1 MLGSSGPRVVLF
13 QCERCVDMGKKRPYV
28 LWFDQCDAD
37 SLPLVG
43 GKNMSLGRMA
53 RAQIPVPPGFGI
65 TTCAYEEFLNE
76 ADIKAKIQ
84 ETLAQVDPVDVSTV
98 QNAGRMVRDLVRS
111 TAVPTAVEQA
121 IKDAYARLCELCE
134 LAALP
139 VAVRSSATAEDLP
152 GASFA
157 GQQETYLWVMGP
169 SEVVEAT
176 RNCWASLF
184 TDRAI
189 TYRLKMGF
197 PHEQVLISV
206 GVQKMVN
213 ARSAGVLFTLNPL
226 TGDRS
231 KITIDANW
239 GFGESV
245 VKGEVTPDN
254 YLVDKVTFDISR
266 RTVSPKTLEYVVD
279 RETGRVVQSEV
290 PEERRAQPCLTD
302 EEIMELTRLAK
313 TIEKYYGG
321 QPQDIEWAVDRD
333 LPFPSSVLILQSRP
347 ETVWSEKEVKPIVEA
362 GKSVLDT
369 ILDTTM
375 TGKKLK

>member
-1 MLGSSGPRVVLF
+1 VS
-13 QCERCVDMGKKRPYV
+13 QERPYV
-28 LWFDQCDAD
+28 LWFDQCDEN

-43 GKNMSLGRMA
+43 GKNMSLGRMTSA
-53 RAQIPVPPGFGI
+53 EIPVPPGFAV
-65 TTCAYEEFLNE
+65 TTCAYDDFLE
-76 ADIKAKIQ
+76 AGAIRRKIRQ
-84 ETLAQVDPVDVSTV
+84 TLAKVDPEDVGTV
-98 QNAGRMVRDLVRS
+98 QAAGKEVRELIRGA
-111 TAVPTAVEQA
+111 AVPAHVEPV
-121 IKDAYARLCELCE
+121 IKDAYEELCE
-134 LAALP
+134 RCGLAAMP

-157 GQQETYLWVMGP
+157 GQQETYLWIMGA

-213 ARSAGVLFTLNPL
+213 AKCAGVLFTLNPV

-239 GFGESV
+239 GLGESV
-245 VKGEVTPDN
+245 VRGEVTPDN
-254 YLVDKVTFDISR
+254 YLVDKVTFNIGR
-266 RTVSPKTLEYVVD
+266 RTISPKTVEYIVD
-279 RETGRVVQSEV
+279 RDTGRVVQSQV
-290 PEERRAQPCLTD
+290 PDERQQEPCLND
-302 EEIMELTRLAK
+302 EEVLELTRLAK
-313 TIEKYYGG
+313 GIEKYYGG
-321 QPQDIEWAVDRD
+321 KPQDIEWAVDRD
-333 LPFPSSVLILQSRP
+333 LPFPDSILILQSRP
-347 ETVWSEKEVKPIVEA
+347 ETVWSEKEVKPIVDP

-375 TGKKLK
+375 KGKKLK

>member
-1 MLGSSGPRVVLF
+1 MSV
-13 QCERCVDMGKKRPYV
+13 QRPYV
-28 LWFDQCDAD
+28 LWFEECDES

-43 GKNMSLGRMA
+43 GKNMSLGRMTSA
-53 RAQIPVPPGFGI
+53 EIPVPPGFALTTKAYRECLAEAGI
-65 TTCAYEEFLNE
+65 G
-76 ADIKAKIQ
+76 Q
-84 ETLAQVDPVDVSTV
+84 EIMDTLAEVDPEDVVTV
-98 QNAGRMVRDLVRS
+98 QEAGKAVRELIKG
-111 TAVPTAVEQA
+111 APVPGHVEQA
-121 IKDAYARLCELCE
+121 IREAYEELCE
-134 LAALP
+134 RCNLAAMP

-157 GQQETYLWVMGP
+157 GQQETYLWVVGP
-169 SEVVEAT
+169 NEVVEAT

-239 GFGESV
+239 GLGESV
-245 VKGEVTPDN
+245 VRGEVTPDN
-254 YLVDKVTFDISR
+254 YLVDKVTFNISR
-266 RTVSPKTLEYVVD
+266 RTISPKTVEYIVD
-279 RETGRVVQSEV
+279 QKSGKVVQSEIS
-290 PEERRAQPCLTD
+290 EDRRQEPCVTD
-302 EEIMELTRLAK
+302 EVILELTRLAK
-313 TIEKYYGG
+313 VIEKYYGG
-321 QPQDIEWAVDRD
+321 KPQDIEWAVDRD
-333 LPFPSSVLILQSRP
+333 LAFPESVLILQSRP
-347 ETVWSEKEVKPIVEA
+347 ETVWSEKDVKPIVEP

-375 TGKKLK
+375 KGKKVEL

>member
-1 MLGSSGPRVVLF
+1 MS
-13 QCERCVDMGKKRPYV
+13 EARPYV
-28 LWFDQCDAD
+28 LWFDECDEN

-43 GKNMSLGRMA
+43 GKNMSLGRMTTA
-53 RAQIPVPPGFGI
+53 DIPVPPGFAV
-65 TTCAYEEFLNE
+65 TTHAYQDFLTE
-76 ADIKAKIQ
+76 GEIKREIL
-84 ETLAQVDPVDVSTV
+84 ETLAEVDPGDVSTV
-98 QNAGRMVRDLVRS
+98 QEAGKTVRELVRS
-111 TAVPTAVEQA
+111 TPVPEQVEQT
-121 IKDAYARLCELCE
+121 IKEAYASLCEKSN
-134 LAALP
+134 LAGMP

-157 GQQETYLWVMGP
+157 GQQETYLWIMGP
-169 SEVVEAT
+169 NEVVEST

-197 PHEQVLISV
+197 PHEEVLISV

-213 ARSAGVLFTLNPL
+213 AKAAGVIFTLNPL

-231 KITIDANW
+231 KIVIDANW
-239 GFGESV
+239 GLGESV

-254 YLVDKVTFDISR
+254 YLVDKVTFSISR
-266 RTVSPKTLEYVVD
+266 RTISPKGVEYVVD
-279 RETGRVVQSEV
+279 QATGQVVKSDV
-290 PEERRAQPCLTD
+290 PEERCEEPCVTD

-313 TIEKYYGG
+313 SIEKYYGG

-333 LPFPSSVLILQSRP
+333 LAFPGNVLILQSRP
-347 ETVWSEKEVKPIVEA
+347 ETVWSEKEAKPIVEP

-375 TGKKLK
+375 KGKKLN

>member
-1 MLGSSGPRVVLF
+1 
-13 QCERCVDMGKKRPYV
+13 MGEKRPYV
-28 LWFDQCDAD
+28 LWFDECDEN

-43 GKNMSLGRMA
+43 GKNMSLGRMSGA
-53 RAQIPVPPGFGI
+53 GIPVPAGFAL
-65 TTCAYEEFLNE
+65 TTCAYEDFLASGGIQPKIME
-76 ADIKAKIQ
+76 A
-84 ETLAQVDPVDVSTV
+84 LAEVDPEDIGTV
-98 QNAGRMVRDLVRS
+98 QAAGK
-111 TAVPTAVEQA
+111 TARELIRATPVPGQVEQA
-121 IKDAYARLCELCE
+121 IKDAYGKLGEECN
-134 LAALP
+134 LAGLP

-169 SEVVEAT
+169 DEVAQAT

-189 TYRLKMGF
+189 SYRLKMGF

-231 KITIDANW
+231 KIVIDANW
-239 GFGESV
+239 GLGESV
-245 VKGEVTPDN
+245 VRGEVTPDN
-254 YLVDKVTFDISR
+254 YLVDKVTFNVGR
-266 RTVSPKTLEYVVD
+266 RTISPKTVEYVV
-279 RETGRVVQSEV
+279 EQMSGQVTQSEV
-290 PEERRAQPCLTD
+290 PDERREQPCLND
-302 EEIMELTRLAK
+302 EEILELTRLAK
-313 TIEKYYGG
+313 AIEKYYDG

-333 LPFPSSVLILQSRP
+333 LPFPDSILILQSRP
-347 ETVWSEKEVKPIVEA
+347 ETVWSEKEVKPIVEP

-375 TGKKLK
+375 KGKKLK

>member
-1 MLGSSGPRVVLF
+1 MS
-13 QCERCVDMGKKRPYV
+13 KKSPYV
-28 LWFDQCDAD
+28 LWFEECDET

-43 GKNMSLGRMA
+43 GKNMSLGRMITA
-53 RAQIPVPPGFGI
+53 GIPVPPGFAV
-65 TTCAYEEFLNE
+65 TTMAYDEFLTKGDLKKKIYE
-76 ADIKAKIQ
+76 ILAK
-84 ETLAQVDPVDVSTV
+84 VDTDDVSTV
-98 QNAGRMVRDLVRS
+98 QKAGKAVRDLIRS
-111 TAVPTAVEQA
+111 MPVPANVEQA
-121 IKDAYARLCELCE
+121 IKENYERLCDRCN
-134 LAALP
+134 LAGMP

-169 SEVVEAT
+169 SEVAEST

-189 TYRLKMGF
+189 TYRIKMGF

-213 ARSAGVLFTLNPL
+213 ARAAGVIFTLNPL

-239 GFGESV
+239 GLGESV

-254 YLVDKVTFDISR
+254 YLVDKVTFTIGR
-266 RTVSPKTLEYVVD
+266 RTISPKTVEYVVD
-279 RETGRVVQSEV
+279 RDTGEVIQTEV
-290 PEERRAQPCLTD
+290 PSERQQEPCLD
-302 EEIMELTRLAK
+302 DQEVLELTRLAK
-313 TIEKYYGG
+313 VIEKYYGG

-333 LPFPSSVLILQSRP
+333 LTFPESVLILQSRP
-347 ETVWSEKEVKPIVEA
+347 ETVWSEKQRKPIVEP

-375 TGKKLK
+375 KGKKVEL

>member
-1 MLGSSGPRVVLF
+1 MS
-13 QCERCVDMGKKRPYV
+13 EKRPYA
-28 LWFDQCDAD
+28 LWFEECDEN

-43 GKNMSLGRMA
+43 GKNMSLGRMTTA
-53 RAQIPVPPGFGI
+53 DIPVPPGFAV
-65 TTCAYEEFLNE
+65 TTCAYEDFLAE
-76 ADIKAKIQ
+76 GGIKREIRHVLAD
-84 ETLAQVDPVDVSTV
+84 LDPEDTGTV
-98 QNAGRMVRDLVRS
+98 QKVGKTVRELVRS
-111 TAVPTAVEQA
+111 TPVPGRVQEA
-121 IKDAYARLCELCE
+121 IRGSYGELCDKCQ

-169 SEVVEAT
+169 SGVVEAT

-197 PHEQVLISV
+197 PHEEVLISV

-213 ARSAGVLFTLNPL
+213 ARSAGVIFTLNPL

-231 KITIDANW
+231 KIVIDANW
-239 GFGESV
+239 GLGESV

-254 YLVDKVTFDISR
+254 YLVDKVTFSISR
-266 RTVSPKTLEYVVD
+266 RTISPKGVEYVVD
-279 RETGRVVQSEV
+279 QATGQVVKSDV
-290 PEERRAQPCLTD
+290 PEERREEPCLSDD
-302 EEIMELTRLAK
+302 EILELTRLAK
-313 TIEKYYGG
+313 RIEKYYGG
-321 QPQDIEWAVDRD
+321 HPQDIEWAVERD
-333 LPFPSSVLILQSRP
+333 FPFPLSILILQSRP
-347 ETVWSEKEVKPIVEA
+347 ETVWSEKERKPIVDP
-362 GKSVLDT
+362 GKSVLDI

-375 TGKKLK
+375 KGKKLK

>member
-1 MLGSSGPRVVLF
+1 MRQKS
-13 QCERCVDMGKKRPYV
+13 PYV
-28 LWFDQCDAD
+28 LWFEQCDETC
-37 SLPLVG
+37 LPLVG
-43 GKNMSLGRMA
+43 GKNMSLGRMTTA
-53 RAQIPVPPGFGI
+53 GIPVPPGIAI
-65 TTCAYEEFLNE
+65 TTTAYDDFLTKGGIAE
-76 ADIKAKIQ
+76 KIY
-84 ETLAQVDPVDVSTV
+84 ETLARVDLEDVSTV
-98 QNAGRMVRDLVRS
+98 QEAGKATRQLIRS
-111 TAVPTAVEQA
+111 TPVPEDIQQA
-121 IKDAYARLCELCE
+121 IKEAYESLCDKCNLTGM
-134 LAALP
+134 P

-169 SEVVEAT
+169 NEVAEST

-189 TYRLKMGF
+189 TYRLRMGF

-213 ARSAGVLFTLNPL
+213 ARAAGVIFTLNPL

-239 GFGESV
+239 GLGESV

-254 YLVDKVTFDISR
+254 YLVDKVTFSISR
-266 RTVSPKTLEYVVD
+266 RTISPKTIEYVVE
-279 RETGRVVQSEV
+279 RETGKVVQSEV
-290 PEERRAQPCLTD
+290 PPERQQEPCLNY
-302 EEIMELTRLAK
+302 EEVQELTRLAK
-313 TIEKYYGG
+313 LIEKYYDGK
-321 QPQDIEWAVDRD
+321 PQDIEWAVDQD
-333 LPFPSSVLILQSRP
+333 LPFPENILILQSRP
-347 ETVWSEKEVKPIVEA
+347 ETVWSEKERKPIVEP

-375 TGKKLK
+375 KGKKIKS

>member
-1 MLGSSGPRVVLF
+1 MGEESS
-13 QCERCVDMGKKRPYV
+13 YV
-28 LWFDQCDAD
+28 LWFEECDES

-43 GKNMSLGRMA
+43 GKNMSLGRMTTA
-53 RAQIPVPPGFGI
+53 GIPVPPGFAI
-65 TTCAYEEFLNE
+65 TTRAYEEFLTKGG
-76 ADIKAKIQ
+76 IKKRIQ
-84 ETLAQVDPVDVSTV
+84 EILAEVDPEEVSTV
-98 QNAGRMVRDLVRS
+98 QKAGKAARQLTRS
-111 TAVPTAVEQA
+111 TTVPDDVEQA
-121 IKDAYARLCELCE
+121 IKEAYEFLCKKCNLV
-134 LAALP
+134 ALP

-169 SEVVEAT
+169 NDVVEST

-189 TYRLKMGF
+189 TYRIKMGF

-213 ARSAGVLFTLNPL
+213 ARAAGVTFTLNLL

-239 GFGESV
+239 GLGESV

-254 YLVDKVTFDISR
+254 YLVDKVTFNISR
-266 RTVSPKTLEYVVD
+266 RTISPKTVEYVVE
-279 RETGRVVQSEV
+279 RESGKVVQSEV
-290 PEERRAQPCLTD
+290 PPERQKEPCLND
-302 EEIMELTRLAK
+302 EEVRELTRLAK
-313 TIEKYYGG
+313 LIEKYYDGK
-321 QPQDIEWAVDRD
+321 PQDIEWAVDQH
-333 LPFPSSVLILQSRP
+333 LPFPENMLILQSRP
-347 ETVWSEKEVKPIVEA
+347 ETVWSQKERKPIVEP
-362 GKSVLDT
+362 GKSVLDI

-375 TGKKLK
+375 KGKKIKL

>member
-1 MLGSSGPRVVLF
+1 MSDKSL
-13 QCERCVDMGKKRPYV
+13 YV
-28 LWFDQCDAD
+28 LLFEECDES

-43 GKNMSLGRMA
+43 GKNMSLGRMITA
-53 RAQIPVPPGFGI
+53 DIPVPPGFAI
-65 TTCAYEEFLNE
+65 TTGAYEEFLTKGG
-76 ADIKAKIQ
+76 IKKEIQ
-84 ETLAQVDPVDVSTV
+84 GILAEVDTEDVSTV
-98 QNAGRMVRDLVRS
+98 EESGKAVRKLVRS
-111 TAVPTAVEQA
+111 AAVPQDVEQA
-121 IKDAYARLCELCE
+121 IKGAYEDLCERCN
-134 LAALP
+134 LAGMP

-169 SEVVEAT
+169 NEVVEAT

-213 ARSAGVLFTLNPL
+213 ARAAGVMFTLNPL

-231 KITIDANW
+231 RILIDANW
-239 GFGESV
+239 GLGESV

-254 YLVDKVTFDISR
+254 YLVDKVTFNIGR
-266 RTVSPKTLEYVVD
+266 RTISPKTVEYVVD
-279 RETGRVVQSEV
+279 RDTGKVIQSEV
-290 PEERRAQPCLTD
+290 PSERQQEPCLND
-302 EEIMELTRLAK
+302 EEVLELTRLGK
-313 TIEKYYGG
+313 VIEKYYDG
-321 QPQDIEWAVDRD
+321 QPQDIEWAVDQD
-333 LPFPSSVLILQSRP
+333 LSFPQNILILQSRP
-347 ETVWSEKEVKPIVEA
+347 ETVWSGKERKPIVEP
-362 GKSVLDT
+362 GKSVLDA

-375 TGKKLK
+375 KGKKVKL

>member
-1 MLGSSGPRVVLF
+1 MSR
-13 QCERCVDMGKKRPYV
+13 KRPYV
-28 LWFDQCDAD
+28 LWFEECDEN

-43 GKNMSLGRMA
+43 GKNMSLGRMITA
-53 RAQIPVPPGFGI
+53 DMPVPPGFAI
-65 TTCAYEEFLNE
+65 TTGAYEELLTKG
-76 ADIKAKIQ
+76 DIKKEIQ
-84 ETLAQVDPVDVSTV
+84 AILAEVDTENVSTV
-98 QNAGRMVRDLVRS
+98 EEAGKVVRKLVRS
-111 TAVPTAVEQA
+111 AAVPQDVEQA
-121 IKDAYARLCELCE
+121 IKDAYENLCEKCN
-134 LAALP
+134 LAGMP

-169 SEVVEAT
+169 NEVVEAT

-213 ARSAGVLFTLNPL
+213 ARAAGVMFTLNPL

-231 KITIDANW
+231 RILIDANW
-239 GFGESV
+239 GLGESV

-254 YLVDKVTFDISR
+254 YLVDKVTFNIGR
-266 RTVSPKTLEYVVD
+266 RTISPKTVEYVV
-279 RETGRVVQSEV
+279 EQMTGQVVQSEV
-290 PEERRAQPCLTD
+290 PDERREQPCLED
-302 EEIMELTRLAK
+302 REILELTRLAK
-313 TIEKYYGG
+313 AIEKHYDG

-333 LPFPSSVLILQSRP
+333 LPFPDSILILQSRP
-347 ETVWSEKEVKPIVEA
+347 ETVWSEKEVKPIVEP
-362 GKSVLDT
+362 GKSVMDT

-375 TGKKLK
+375 KGKKLN

>member
-1 MLGSSGPRVVLF
+1 MSG
-13 QCERCVDMGKKRPYV
+13 KSPYI
-28 LWFDQCDAD
+28 LWFEECDET

-43 GKNMSLGRMA
+43 GKNMSLGRMMTA
-53 RAQIPVPPGFGI
+53 GIPVPPGFAVATTAYNELLTKGGI
-65 TTCAYEEFLNE
+65 SERM
-76 ADIKAKIQ
+76 Q
-84 ETLAQVDPVDVSTV
+84 ELLGRVDPEDISTV
-98 QNAGRMVRDLVRS
+98 QEAGKALRQLVRG
-111 TAVPTAVEQA
+111 TPVPDKVVQV
-121 IKDAYARLCELCE
+121 IKEAYERLSERCD
-134 LAALP
+134 LAAMP

-169 SEVVEAT
+169 DEVVEST

-189 TYRLKMGF
+189 TYRIKMGF

-213 ARSAGVLFTLNPL
+213 ASAAGVMFTLNPL

-239 GFGESV
+239 GLGESV

-254 YLVDKVTFDISR
+254 YLVDKVTFNIGR
-266 RTVSPKTLEYVVD
+266 RTISPKTVEYVVD
-279 RETGRVVQSEV
+279 RDTGKVVQSEV
-290 PEERRAQPCLTD
+290 PAERQQEPCLGD
-302 EEIMELTRLAK
+302 QEVLELTRLAK
-313 TIEKYYGG
+313 VIEKYYGG

-333 LPFPSSVLILQSRP
+333 LPFPESILILQSRP
-347 ETVWSEKEVKPIVEA
+347 ETVWSERERKPIVEP

-375 TGKKLK
+375 KGKKIEL